1 MTTTT
6 TRIALA
12 RSIAVLL
19 LIQTALI
26 ALTAA
31 SASSQTDD
39 HLADLP
45 TSQLLAQADSL
56 LSSGKGGDALELYNV
71 IVERDGSSYVSRRA
85 HPPEPNTRCPLAA
98 ARVGRACVDVE
109 SAPSGQAA
117 GSDRR
122 ARAEMRAS

>member
-1 MTTTT
+1 MAAT

-31 SASSQTDD
+31 SASASSQQPDD

-45 TSQLLAQADSL
+45 TSQLLAKADGL

-71 IVERDGSSYVSRRA
+71 LVERDSSSYVSW
-85 HPPEPNTRCPLAA
+85 H
-98 ARVGRACVDVE
+98 
-109 SAPSGQAA
+109 
-117 GSDRR
+117 
-122 ARAEMRAS
+122 ARAEHLACTPRVVPRVCRRGKCP